1 MKEKLTRNI
10 GLKILSVILAVILW
24 LVITNVDDPIKHK
37 TFYNVM
43 VDILNEDEIAALNQV
58 YEITSGKTIDFTFAA
73 RRSVA
78 DKITVSD
85 FKVTADLSKL
95 SDVNAVSINI
105 SCPRYED
112 EITITDGMNEVMKV
126 ELEELVSK
134 SYAVNV
140 VQKGEPADGNYVY
153 KKESKTLITVSGPK
167 NKIDKIS
174 AIIAEVDVSDMT
186 GNFQSYAKPK
196 AVDKEG
202 NTIDASN
209 LTFSQET
216 VRIDIGMYR
225 TKIIDLNIKTKGKP
239 ADGFV
244 KTGPVKYEPKSIEIA
259 AEDEVLKNISEFTIS
274 ESIEGASENIVTEIN
289 LQEKLGSGIFLVG
302 DNQSVVVNITVEKAV
317 TKEVSIWPGDII
329 IKNLPEMLVLNY
341 LTTGPIAIKITGAKE
356 DVEGITRDT
365 ISPVI
370 DLFGK
375 TSGTYSLTLG
385 IDIEGNATVTNNPV
399 VSIQLVP

>member
-10 GLKILSVILAVILW
+10 SLKVLSVILAAILW

-37 TFYNVM
+37 TFYNVS
-43 VDILNEDEIAALNQV
+43 VDILNEDDILALNQV

-73 RRSVA
+73 RRTVA

-126 ELEELVSK
+126 ELEELESK

-167 NKIDKIS
+167 SKIDKIG

-186 GNFQSYAKPK
+186 GNFQSYAEPK
-196 AVDKEG
+196 AVDKDG

-209 LTFSQET
+209 LTFSQDT

-225 TKIIDLNIKTKGKP
+225 TKIIDLTIKTKGKP

-244 KTGPVKYEPKSIEIA
+244 KIGQAEYEPKSIEIA
-259 AEDEVLKNISEFTIS
+259 AEDEVLKNITEFTVT
-274 ESIEGASENIVTEIN
+274 ESIEGASENIVKEIN

-302 DNQSVVVNITVEKAV
+302 DNQSVVINIIVEKAV
-317 TKEVSIWPGDII
+317 TKEVTVWPRDIA
-329 IKNLPEMLVLNY
+329 IKNLPEMLELNY
-341 LTTGPIAIKITGAKE
+341 LTTGPITIKVIGAKE
-356 DVEGITRDT
+356 DVEGITRDS
-365 ISPVI
+365 INPVI
-370 DLFGK
+370 DLLGK

-385 IDIEGNATVTNNPV
+385 IDIEGNATLANNPV
-399 VSIQLVP
+399 VSVQLVP